1 MNNQTTDRQIQQA
14 AGLLRAGRVG
24 EASNLL
30 LKIYQQSPANFEA
43 VSLLGTVAGHL
54 GKIQEALGYFDI
66 ASRLNPRSVETWYYR
81 ALALQKL
88 DRHEE
93 AIQSFD
99 RALSEHPGL
108 FEALHDRG
116 TSLRQAKRPLEA
128 LESLN
133 QAQALRPDSFQV
145 YYNRAL
151 VFGDLKRYE
160 EENRDYDSALRLNP
174 SFVDALINS
183 AVALG
188 LMSRFE
194 EGLERAT
201 RAVTLQPGDAG
212 AFFVRGELFF
222 ELKNFPAAQADY
234 HAALA
239 LAPGHAPALSGLATL
254 HAAAR
259 QHDVAAQYFKK
270 LLAIAPD
277 FPYALGKLAYSNMM
291 CSEWSSFED
300 DIAKIRRALAAG
312 KQCVSPF
319 TLLGLV
325 DDPQAHRK
333 AAEILVEDAY
343 KPAQESFAGS
353 VAYKHS
359 KIRVAYVSADFH
371 EHATSLL
378 MAGLFEQHDRSRF
391 ELIAISYGPDDGSAM
406 RRRVVAGFSQF
417 IEVAGKTDREVAQLM
432 RTLEIDIAVD
442 LKGHTTDTRLG
453 IFAWR
458 PAPIQVSY
466 LGYPGTTAAPYFDY
480 VLADRHVIPED
491 SRRHYTEKVV
501 YLPHSYQVND
511 SRREIAEGSC
521 SRADFGLPQDAFVF
535 SSFNNSYKITPA
547 TFEIWMRLLEGVPGS
562 VLWLLGT
569 SAVQQE
575 NIRAEAVKRDIAGE
589 RLIFAARLKPVEH
602 LRRLQLSDLYLD
614 NFPYNAHTSASDAL
628 WAGVPVLTCRGIAF
642 ASRVAASLLHAVGL
656 PELVC
661 DTPQQY
667 EAMARELAVS
677 PSKLAELKTR
687 LAANRTTFPLFDT
700 ARFTRNLERA
710 FEKMVEM
717 HAPGAAPEAF
727 SVSDVQVAG

>member
-1 MNNQTTDRQIQQA
+1 MNHQTTDGQIQQA
-14 AGLLRAGRVG
+14 AALLRAGRVD
-24 EASNLL
+24 EATRLL
-30 LKIYQQSPANFEA
+30 LNIHQQFPANFEA
-43 VSLLGTVAGHL
+43 VSLLGNIAGHL
-54 GKIQEALGYFDI
+54 GKLEDALGYFDT
-66 ASRLNPRSVETWYYR
+66 ASQLNPRSVETWYYR

-93 AIQSFD
+93 AVASFD
-99 RALSEHPGL
+99 RALSAHPGL

-116 TSLRQAKRPLEA
+116 TSLRLAGRPLEA

-133 QAQALRPDSFQV
+133 QAQVLRPDSFAV

-174 SFVDALINS
+174 AFVDALINS

-188 LMSRFE
+188 LMSRFK
-194 EGLERAT
+194 EGLERAA
-201 RAVTLQPGDAG
+201 RAVALEPANAG
-212 AFFVRGELFF
+212 ALFVRAELYA
-222 ELKNFPAAQADY
+222 ELKDFPAAQADY
-234 HAALA
+234 RAVLV
-239 LAPGHAPALSGLATL
+239 LDPGHAPALSGLASL
-254 HAAAR
+254 HAAAK

-291 CSEWSSFED
+291 CSDWSSFES
-300 DIAKIRRALAAG
+300 DIAKIRRALEAG

-343 KPAQESFAGS
+343 KPAEETLATS
-353 VAYKHS
+353 AYRHA
-359 KIRVAYVSADFH
+359 KIRLAYVSADFH

-378 MAGLFEQHDRSRF
+378 MAGLFEQHDKSRF

-406 RRRVVAGFSQF
+406 RKRVVAGFSQF

-432 RTLEIDIAVD
+432 RALEIDIAVD

-491 SRRHYTEKVV
+491 SRRDYTEKVV
-501 YLPHSYQVND
+501 YLPHCYQVND
-511 SRREIAEGSC
+511 SRREIAEGPC
-521 SRADFGLPQDAFVF
+521 SRADAGLPRDGFVF

-547 TFEIWMRLLEGVPGS
+547 IFDIWMRLLKGVPGS

-569 SAVQQE
+569 SAVQQD
-575 NIRAEAVKRDIAGE
+575 NIRAEAARRGVAGE
-589 RLIFAARLKPVEH
+589 RIVFAARLKPAEH
-602 LRRLQLSDLYLD
+602 LRRLGLSDLYLD
-614 NFPYNAHTSASDAL
+614 NVPYNAHTSASDAL
-628 WAGVPVLTCRGIAF
+628 WAGVPVLTCQGIAF
-642 ASRVAASLLHAVGL
+642 AGRVAASLLHAVGL

-667 EAMARELAVS
+667 EAMALELALS
-677 PSKLAELKTR
+677 PARLAELKSR
-687 LAANRTTFPLFDT
+687 LAANRTVFPLFDT

-710 FEKMVEM
+710 FETMVAL
-717 HAPGAAPEAF
+717 HARGAAPEAF
-727 SVSDVQVAG
+727 AVSEDGA

>member
-1 MNNQTTDRQIQQA
+1 MNHQTTDGQVQQA
-14 AGLLRAGRVG
+14 AALLRAGRVD
-24 EASNLL
+24 EATRLL
-30 LKIYQQSPANFEA
+30 LTIHQQFPANFEA
-43 VSLLGTVAGHL
+43 VSLLGNIAGHL
-54 GKIQEALGYFDI
+54 GKIEDALRYFDT

-93 AIQSFD
+93 AVESFD

-116 TSLRQAKRPLEA
+116 TSLRLAGRPLEA

-133 QAQALRPDSFQV
+133 QAQALRPDSFAV

-174 SFVDALINS
+174 AFVDALINS

-188 LMSRFE
+188 LMARFKD
-194 EGLERAT
+194 GLERASQ
-201 RAVTLQPGDAG
+201 AVALAPGNAG
-212 AFFVRGELFF
+212 ALFVRAELLA

-234 HAALA
+234 RAVLV
-239 LAPGHAPALSGLATL
+239 LDPGHAPALSGLASL
-254 HAAAR
+254 HAAAK

-270 LLAIAPD
+270 LLSIAPD

-291 CSEWSSFED
+291 CSDWSSFED
-300 DIAKIRRALAAG
+300 DIAKIRRALDAG

-325 DDPQAHRK
+325 DDPQAHRG

-343 KPAQESFAGS
+343 RPAEETLATG
-353 VAYKHS
+353 AYRHP
-359 KIRVAYVSADFH
+359 KIRLAYVSADFH

-378 MAGLFEQHDRSRF
+378 MAGLFEQHDSSRF

-406 RRRVVAGFSQF
+406 RKRVVAGFSQF

-432 RTLEIDIAVD
+432 RALEIDIAVD

-491 SRRHYTEKVV
+491 SRRDYTEKVV

-511 SRREIAEGSC
+511 SRREIAEGPC
-521 SRADFGLPQDAFVF
+521 SREDAGLPRDAFVF

-547 TFEIWMRLLEGVPGS
+547 IFDIWMRLLKGVPGS

-569 SAVQQE
+569 SAVQQD
-575 NIRAEAVKRDIAGE
+575 NIRAEAARRGVAGE
-589 RLIFAARLKPVEH
+589 RIVFAARLKPAGH
-602 LRRLQLSDLYLD
+602 LRRLGLSDLYLD
-614 NFPYNAHTSASDAL
+614 NVPYNAHTSASDAL
-628 WAGVPVLTCRGIAF
+628 WAGVPVLTCQGVAF
-642 ASRVAASLLHAVGL
+642 AGRVAASLLHAIGL

-661 DTPQQY
+661 DTPRQY
-667 EAMARELAVS
+667 EAMALELALS
-677 PSKLAELKTR
+677 PARLAELKSR
-687 LAANRTTFPLFDT
+687 LAANRAVFPLFDT

-710 FEKMVEM
+710 FEKMVEV
-717 HAPGAAPEAF
+717 HALGAAPEAF
-727 SVSDVQVAG
+727 SVSEESF